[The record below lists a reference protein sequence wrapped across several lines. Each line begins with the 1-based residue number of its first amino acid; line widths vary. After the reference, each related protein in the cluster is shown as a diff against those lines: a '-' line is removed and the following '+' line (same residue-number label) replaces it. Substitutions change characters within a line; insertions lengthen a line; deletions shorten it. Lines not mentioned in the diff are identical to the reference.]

1 MKYTFGK
8 GKVAYSTN
16 SNTVSIYKLKAS
28 QELGTGTITSNRTN
42 GIELVFTSLKS
53 IDKLIVD
60 LQKMRENMIKVRVQ
74 KLMKEISR

>member
-8 GKVAYSTN
+8 GQVAYSTN
-16 SNTVSIYKLKAS
+16 SNAVAIYKLKAS
-28 QELGTGTITSNRTN
+28 QELGTDVLKANRTS

-60 LQKMRENMIKVRVQ
+60 LQKMRENMIKTRVK
-74 KLMKEISR
+74 KLMEKL